1 MINKVFKGRK
11 LLIATKHEK
20 EKAIAP
26 ILEKELGVRCF
37 VPTNFDTDTLGTF
50 SGEIQREADA
60 LTTART
66 KCLLAMEQFDCDL
79 AIASEGSFG
88 PHPEVFCIPVD
99 EELLLLVDKKN
110 EIEIFVRELST
121 NTNFHSAEIR
131 TEAELAE
138 FAKNAKFPS
147 HGLIIRQASY
157 DFLDIVKGITEMDQL
172 IETFN
177 YFIKKYNS
185 LWIETDMRAMY
196 NPSRMIVIEK
206 ACLRLAEMMNS
217 LCPICYTPGFGITEG
232 LQGLPCKVCQTAT
245 SSILS
250 YTYACKKCKYRK
262 EEKFPNGKFQ
272 EEPMYC
278 DVCNP

>member
-1 MINKVFKGRK
+1 MTDKMFKGRK

-26 ILEKELGVRCF
+26 ILEKELGVHCF
-37 VPTNFDTDTLGTF
+37 VPTNFDTDKLGTF
-50 SGEIQREADA
+50 SGEIERKADA
-60 LTTART
+60 LSTART

-88 PHPEVFCIPVD
+88 PHPEVFFIPAD
-99 EELLLLVDKKN
+99 EELLLLVDKQN
-110 EIEIFVRELST
+110 EVEIFVRELST
-121 NTNFHSAEIR
+121 ETNFYGTEIR
-131 TEAELAE
+131 TEDELHE

-157 DFLDIVKGITEMDQL
+157 NFLDIVKGITEMDQL
-172 IETFN
+172 LETFN
-177 YFIKKYNS
+177 YLIKKYNS

-196 NPSRMIVIEK
+196 NPSRMNVIEK
-206 ACLRLAEMMNS
+206 ASLRLAEMMNA

-232 LQGLPCKVCQTAT
+232 RQGLPCMVCNTAT
-245 SSILS
+245 RSILS
-250 YTYACKKCKYRK
+250 YIYCCKKCKHRK
-262 EEKFPNGKFQ
+262 EEKFPNGKSQ